1 MIRWG
6 FLTILF
12 FICFACNDTKQSNY
26 RIKITQEILEGEIDG
41 ISGIE
46 AFGKNKWILIAD
58 NQTHAFILNK
68 NLQIV
73 HSFAIWGDKKEKNQT
88 IVKSEKH
95 DFEAIC
101 SFTYKGE
108 DGVLVFG
115 SGNDFVYRSKAVFI
129 SKKTYKS
136 RIFNLAP
143 FYKHLLKK
151 MNWTFDSLNIEAA
164 NTYNGELILVNK
176 VNNQFI
182 TINEIEMQRYLSSG
196 KLPTIFL
203 KKQVFKSDFEFAI
216 SGLNCDST
224 NGKLIF
230 TANNEER
237 YKADIDYKMVSVIG
251 VISNSKPL
259 IYTSGKHFDEVK
271 LESIV
276 LTNEKKGICVADQDA
291 YSLLYRF
298 KMKTKKS
305 ANVNF

>member
-73 HSFAIWGDKKEKNQT
+73 RSFAIWGDKKEKNQS

-108 DGVLVFG
+108 EGVLVFG

-129 SKKTYKS
+129 SKKSLKS
-136 RIFNLAP
+136 KLFNLVP
-143 FYKHLLKK
+143 LYKHLMKE
-151 MNWTFDSLNIEAA
+151 MNWTSDSLNIEAA
-164 NTYNGELILVNK
+164 HNFDGELIIVNK
-176 VNNQFI
+176 VNNRFI
-182 TINEIEMQRYLSSG
+182 SLKESEMHAYLSKG
-196 KLPTIFL
+196 VLPKLECL
-203 KKQVFKSDFEFAI
+203 KIAFKDDFEFAI
-216 SGLNCDST
+216 SGLNSDPS
-224 NGKLIF
+224 NGELIF

-237 YKADIDYKMVSVIG
+237 YKADVDYKLVSVIG
-251 VISNSKPL
+251 RISNSKPV
-259 IYTSGKHFDEVK
+259 IFNSGENFDEVK

-298 KMKTKKS
+298 KMKKKK
-305 ANVNF
+305 AENVNF